1 MKRMAYVVLI
11 PFLVVSLYCKKEPRV
26 ERVGIINV
34 ISGTVHIVDGAN
46 KTSAKAGDIV
56 KKGMKIET
64 GRKSFV
70 DIYFDE
76 NAVKILENSRVDIS
90 ELELNT
96 QDESETSKFYVNK
109 GKIFSRIIKK
119 LSRNDS
125 FTITT
130 PTASASVRGTEFLV
144 VEEDGKGLVACL
156 TGKVE
161 VKNEASPEKGSV
173 ELAKEK
179 EVAVEKG
186 REMSVQDLSADNR
199 KLLKDIKKNFQEMKQ
214 DIRERFEKKRE
225 EIRKAVQD
233 QRQKNKEMVDK
244 QKAKDLENVEKQKAG
259 DKENVDRLKVI
270 SDKTGTEAKEKIDRQ
285 REESQKKLEGV
296 KPDIKKFKGSKE

>member
-1 MKRMAYVVLI
+1 MKRMAYAALI
-11 PFLVVSLYCKKEPRV
+11 PFLVVSLYCKKELRI

-34 ISGTVHIVDGAN
+34 ISGKVHIVDGVN
-46 KTSAKAGDIV
+46 KTAAKVGDIV

-64 GRKSFV
+64 DSKSFA

-76 NAVKILENSRVDIS
+76 NAIKILENSRVDIS
-90 ELELNT
+90 GLELNT
-96 QDESETSKFYVNK
+96 QDDSEKSKFYVNK

-119 LSRNDS
+119 LTRNDS
-125 FTITT
+125 FTIST
-130 PTASASVRGTEFLV
+130 PTATASVRGTEFLV

-156 TGKVE
+156 TGTVE
-161 VKNEASPEKGSV
+161 VKNEASPDKGSV
-173 ELAKEK
+173 ELANEK

-186 REMSVQDLSADNR
+186 REMAVRDLSADNR

-214 DIRERFEKKRE
+214 DIRERFEKKRD

-233 QRQKNKEMVDK
+233 QRQKNLEMVEK
-244 QKAKDLENVEKQKAG
+244 QKAKDIENVEKQKAG

-270 SDKTGTEAKEKIDRQ
+270 SDKTGKEAKENIDRQ